1 QLSLGFDLGV
11 RDALGHGGQLGFN
24 GEDGGG
30 GSETVIEGAQQG
42 LKPIGLE
49 RDVGGRDRS
58 LDGLARSRAPRG
70 LGRRRRGR
78 GRRARSGRAL
88 PMGRRGFAKGQ
99 GLGRHDEGECPREQ
113 SRRGKT
119 KASGRSRPLP
129 FTLTHG
135 PPHSLRPQR
144 APKGDEAG
152 SGSTGEAL
160 AKAFGYTMAN
170 LPSMT
175 WYTAGKAR
183 SFCPRIGL
191 PSGKNFTP

>member
-1 QLSLGFDLGV
+1 MSGAAIAPSTGWLGAGV
-11 RDALGHGGQLGFN
+11 RAGLGGAGADAAGGLAAG
-24 GEDGGG
+24 GLCPWDGGDLPRAKA
-30 GSETVIEGAQQG
+30 SGA
-42 LKPIGLE
+42 
-49 RDVGGRDRS
+49 
-58 LDGLARSRAPRG
+58 
-70 LGRRRRGR
+70 
-78 GRRARSGRAL
+78 
-88 PMGRRGFAKGQ
+88 M
-99 GLGRHDEGECPREQ
+99 
-113 SRRGKT
+113 T

-135 PPHSLRPQR
+135 PLHSLRPQR